1 MPKLKSL
8 IRDIC
13 TSIFMLPVRI
23 SKKMYRN
30 CAILCVGTIAVS
42 VLSFTSSAFSGSGKN
57 GVFAYI
63 SSSEGDEENEE
74 GKAEVS
80 KANEEIGVELLSD
93 SLITDGEE
101 ETLSDTMSEIM
112 ADNSQNEGQL
122 VLAKKLVSDIELEQE
137 RIEAEKEET
146 ERLKEEIREYK
157 EKKEEERRKAELME
171 ARRAQFN
178 MESFDDADYHNFLR
192 IVEAE
197 AGDNDVQ
204 GKMMVANVILNR
216 VVDPKFPNTITGV
229 IFSPGQFSPISNGSF
244 YRVQVRASTV
254 EAVERALN
262 GEDNSQ
268 GALFFMDRRIAAKRA
283 ASWFDSSLTYLHSY
297 GGHEFFK

>member
-57 GVFAYI
+57 AVLAYI

-80 KANEEIGVELLSD
+80 EANEEIGIELLSD

-171 ARRAQFN
+171 A
-178 MESFDDADYHNFLR
+178 FDDADYHNFLR

-283 ASWFDSSLTYLHSY
+283 ASWFDSSLTYLHSS